1 MVTVDLGQQVE
12 RLALRAWPALEDV
25 EYDGW
30 RLRAA
35 QGYTGRANSVA
46 ALAAGRLDL
55 ATKIAHCEQWYAARG
70 LPAKFRVTPFSQ
82 PGNLDAALAAR
93 GYAQVEDV
101 MVMTAELLDLTKQPA
116 VSCCSR
122 PAPSGRQG
130 MHGDRAPWLYQSRG
144 EQGKIVDGG
153 AVELTLAEW
162 MAGKSAPVQQAILE
176 RIEPKHWLLGWRKG
190 TELVARVL
198 GVLEDGWLG
207 VFNLS
212 VMPAYQRKGVGR
224 ALMLAL
230 AERARKHGVG
240 QAYLQVVADNAAA
253 VGLYTGLG
261 FREAYRYWYRT
272 R

>member
-1 MVTVDLGQQVE
+1 MISAALAHQVE
-12 RLALRAWPALEDV
+12 RLTLRAWPALEDV

-101 MVMTAELLDLTKQPA
+101 MVMIADFADSQMGNTTDG
-116 VSCCSR
+116 R
-122 PAPSGRQG
+122 P
-130 MHGDRAPWLYQSRG
+130 
-144 EQGKIVDGG
+144 
-153 AVELTLAEW
+153 VEMSLSEW
-162 MAGKSAPVQQAILE
+162 MAGKSAPVQRAIIE
-176 RIEPKHWLLGWRKG
+176 RIEPTHWLLGWRRG
-190 TELVARVL
+190 TELVGRVL
-198 GVLEDGWLG
+198 GVIEDGWLG

-272 R
+272 K

>member
-1 MVTVDLGQQVE
+1 LTAAEVHRIECLT
-12 RLALRAWPALEDV
+12 LRAWPALEDV

-46 ALAAGRLDL
+46 PLAAGQLDL
-55 ATKIAHCEQWYAARG
+55 AAKIAHCEQWYTARG

-82 PGNLDAALAAR
+82 PGDLDATLAQR
-93 GYAQVEDV
+93 GYAHVEDV
-101 MVMTAELLDLTKQPA
+101 MVMTAEQLSLD
-116 VSCCSR
+116 VGGCSR
-122 PAPSGRQG
+122 PAPSGRRG
-130 MHGDRAPWLYQSRG
+130 THGDGAPWLHQSDV
-144 EQGKIVDGG
+144 KTDDTASGG
-153 AVELTLAEW
+153 PVELTLAEW
-162 MAGKSAPVQQAILE
+162 MAGKSSPVQQAIIE
-176 RIEPKHWLLGWRKG
+176 RIEPTHWLLGWRHG
-190 TELVARVL
+190 DELVARAL
-198 GVLEDGWLG
+198 GVVEDGWLG
-207 VFNLS
+207 IFNVS
-212 VMPAYQRKGVGR
+212 VVPAHQRRGVGR

-230 AERARKHGVG
+230 AERARRRGAR